1 MSLFYVAVACQ
12 AQYIAFATSVAQEV
26 FLRYDSPKSL
36 SEVTIHYTIELED
49 GTVVKDTT
57 SGEPAHMVIDD
68 ADILPGFDEL
78 VKAMRLQE
86 KCEYTV

>member
-1 MSLFYVAVACQ
+1 M
-12 AQYIAFATSVAQEV
+12 
-26 FLRYDSPKSL
+26 
-36 SEVTIHYTIELED
+36 TIHYTIELED

-86 KCEYTV
+86 KCEYAV